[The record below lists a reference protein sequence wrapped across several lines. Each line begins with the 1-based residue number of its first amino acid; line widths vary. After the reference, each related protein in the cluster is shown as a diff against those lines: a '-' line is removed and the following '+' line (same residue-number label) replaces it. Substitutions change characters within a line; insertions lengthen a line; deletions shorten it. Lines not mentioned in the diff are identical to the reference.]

1 MKKIWLGGLL
11 IMSLVMFSFTTFHK
25 FYVSV
30 TQIEYVEEKESLQII
45 TRIFIDDIEDLL
57 QTRYDKTI
65 ILGPKKDSKMIDL
78 YLEKYF
84 NQKFKVKVNG
94 KSLTYNFLGKKYE
107 EDLMICFIEIEN
119 LKGLKSIE
127 VTNELLMDMF
137 EEQQNIV
144 HVKKDEDRKS
154 LILEKGKD
162 TGMLKFS
169 E

>member
-1 MKKIWLGGLL
+1 MKKIGLGGLL
-11 IMSLVMFSFTTFHK
+11 ILTLVMFSFTAVHK

-30 TQIEYVEEKESLQII
+30 TQIEYVEEKGALQII

-57 QTRYDKTI
+57 QTRYDKAIT
-65 ILGPKKDSKMIDL
+65 LSPTKDSKMIDL

-119 LKGLKSIE
+119 LKDLKSIE
-127 VTNELLMDMF
+127 VTNEILMDLF

-144 HVKKDEDRKS
+144 HVKKDDDRKS
-154 LILEKGKD
+154 VILEKGKD

>member
-1 MKKIWLGGLL
+1 
-11 IMSLVMFSFTTFHK
+11 
-25 FYVSV
+25 
-30 TQIEYVEEKESLQII
+30 
-45 TRIFIDDIEDLL
+45 
-57 QTRYDKTI
+57 
-65 ILGPKKDSKMIDL
+65 
-78 YLEKYF
+78 
-84 NQKFKVKVNG
+84 
-94 KSLTYNFLGKKYE
+94 
-107 EDLMICFIEIEN
+107 MICFIEIEN